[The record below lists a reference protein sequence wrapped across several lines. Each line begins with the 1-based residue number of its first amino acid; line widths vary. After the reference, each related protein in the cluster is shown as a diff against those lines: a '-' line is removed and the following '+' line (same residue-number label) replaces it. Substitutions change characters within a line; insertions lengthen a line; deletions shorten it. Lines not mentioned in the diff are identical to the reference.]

1 MITQHGWLF
10 LTSFSKLRNKVLK
23 EDIINLLHLGARAFD
38 EINGEVVQTV
48 SFVLR
53 KSNIPK
59 YKAVY
64 CRLIT
69 GNNEN
74 EKKSEFYD
82 FGKDITYQK
91 ISMIHCLKNLSLIG

>member
-1 MITQHGWLF
+1 M
-10 LTSFSKLRNKVLK
+10 LK

-74 EKKSEFYD
+74 EKSLNFMILE
-82 FGKDITYQK
+82 KDITYQK
-91 ISMIHCLKNLSLIG
+91 